1 MPLVKPRNKEKRE
14 DFLER
19 CMGDKTSVDDFP
31 SRGQRFAVCNAL
43 YNRRDKKEENSMEDI
58 KGMAEAIKSL
68 TGVIEKGYH
77 KKPKDKSYHDDDD
90 DKMGHEEDKPKAG
103 HSGKDVFKTEDEARE
118 RAKEIGCTGIHSHM
132 DNGKRIYMPC
142 GTHAAYEEALK
153 DKGSHKPDEEKPGTK
168 PKDELEEMGMHKK
181 PVKSHIHCDDD
192 GECQCDSEIKKLVF
206 ESEVKSDA
214 LGVFSGYASIFG
226 NEDQGNDIVQKGAFT
241 KSLQER
247 PASKVKMLFQH
258 KTDEPIGVFE
268 EIYEDQKGLFVKG
281 KLALGTQ
288 KGRETYEL
296 LKIGA
301 LDGMSIGFK
310 ADPQK
315 QGYNENK
322 RGIRTLKEVDLMEI
336 SLVTFPMNENAV
348 VESVKG
354 NGKSIREWEDILREV
369 GGLSRTESKIGA
381 KSLYKS
387 LNQRE
392 ADNKQ
397 ELVALLHKVADIIKT
412 TK

>member
-43 YNRRDKKEENSMEDI
+43 YNRRDKKEDNSMEET
-58 KGMAEAIKSL
+58 KLMAEAIQSL
-68 TGVIEKGYH
+68 TKVIEVKDS
-77 KKPKDKSYHDDDD
+77 KMPKDDEENKPNEGKPTHYDDDE
-90 DKMGHEEDKPKAG
+90 KEKPNAR
-103 HSGKDVFKTEDEARE
+103 DIFDNEADARE
-118 RAKEIGCTGIHSHM
+118 RAKEIGCVGVHTMM
-132 DNGKRIYMPC
+132 DNGKRMFMPC
-142 GTHAAYEEALK
+142 GTHAAYDEARK
-153 DKGSHKPDEEKPGTK
+153 EHYGKPHDEEKPGK
-168 PKDELEEMGMHKK
+168 PKDELEEMGMRKK
-181 PVKSHIHCDDD
+181 PVKSVCVCHDD
-192 GECQCDSEIKKLVF
+192 GKCQCDSEIKKIVF
-206 ESEVKSDA
+206 ESEVKSEDN
-214 LGVFSGYASIFG
+214 GIFTGYGSIFG

-241 KSLQER
+241 KSLQDR

-268 EIYEDQKGLFVKG
+268 EIYEDQKGLYVKG

-336 SLVTFPMNENAV
+336 SLVTFPMNEDAV
-348 VESVKG
+348 VETVKG